1 MKFAHP
7 RRDDGVVAVEFA
19 ILLPLMVVILFATI
33 AFGIGLSRLVTYV
46 GAAREGARY
55 AAVHC
60 RPDAM
65 QCSQGMIQD
74 RVELAAAGNP
84 VAEAVSVSTDCSVT
98 PGAPVTVSWAQPIP
112 FVIPLV
118 GDLSVTVDVS
128 GTFRC
133 E

>member
-1 MKFAHP
+1 M
-7 RRDDGVVAVEFA
+7 EFA
-19 ILLPLMVVILFATI
+19 VLLPLLVVILFATI

-60 RPDAM
+60 RPDAL
-65 QCSQGMIQD
+65 QCTQGLIQD

-84 VAEAVSVSTDCSVT
+84 VAEAVSVSADCSVT
-98 PGAPVTVSWAQPIP
+98 PGTPVTISWAQPIP